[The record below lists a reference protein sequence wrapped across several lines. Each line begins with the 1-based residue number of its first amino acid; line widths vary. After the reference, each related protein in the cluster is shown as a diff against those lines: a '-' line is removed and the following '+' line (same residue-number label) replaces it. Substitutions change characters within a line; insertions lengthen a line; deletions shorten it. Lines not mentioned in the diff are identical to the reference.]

1 MRRLITFLTQNK
13 LLAGLLL
20 IWMAVQLYVLVTY
33 PITQRPMQPIS
44 WDTFGYYLYLPATFI
59 YNDLWHLGFA
69 EPMMQQYNLA
79 GFFYAA
85 RIGPEGNYV
94 MNYSLGTAILY
105 APFFF
110 IGHLWAKLFNYPAD
124 GFSAPYQY
132 SVFVGGVLYSLAG
145 LLVTARTLRY
155 YFTQK
160 ITAILLLILL
170 AGTNYLYYTLLE
182 NAMTHN
188 YLFTVGSF
196 IIYIS
201 IKWHQS
207 PEYKYAVL
215 LGLLIGL
222 AIIIRPTEIF
232 WCLIPLLWTIKDRKT
247 FAGKIEIVRQ
257 NLSQLVALVA
267 TVIVV
272 GGIQMLYWKAASGKF
287 IYYSY
292 DGTFDFLSPHII
304 PGLFSIRKGWLVYTP
319 VMALALIG
327 LPLLWFKHKPLFVPF
342 VTYTL
347 LVVYITFSWHAWSY
361 GGSFG
366 CRPLV
371 QSYALLLFPMG
382 AFFQAIAGYRW
393 LKVILTPVI
402 GWLLFYN
409 CFQTYQYEKGYI
421 SHDGL
426 TAYQYQMLFFKT
438 SVTQQQIRQ
447 HFKLAQPTGTTADS
461 SSICKIAFNPADTV
475 LSDSN
480 AWLANEP
487 NGITVLDTTIT
498 NDEYN
503 YLRLDA
509 KAMFKGDVA
518 NYDADEF
525 SNLTVTINDSVTK
538 LPLQPLIGNAT
549 VDLRYNLTGWPGVWD
564 DIYYYIHLPS
574 KGKVHLKI
582 QLKNPYCNY
591 VFLNDVRISLL
602 QINGL

>member
-20 IWMAVQLYVLVTY
+20 IWMAVQLYVLVKY

-59 YNDLWHLGFA
+59 YNDLWHLSFA
-69 EPMMQQYNLA
+69 EPMMQKYNLA

-105 APFFF
+105 SPFFF

-132 SVFVGGVLYSLAG
+132 SVFIGGGLYSLAG
-145 LLVTARTLRY
+145 VLVTARTLRY
-155 YFTQK
+155 FFSQK

-188 YLFTVGSF
+188 YLFTVGAF
-196 IIYIS
+196 IIYLS

-215 LGLLIGL
+215 LGLFIGL

-327 LPLLWFKHKPLFVPF
+327 LPLLWFKHKPLFVPL

-371 QSYALLLFPMG
+371 QSYAL
-382 AFFQAIAGYRW
+382 
-393 LKVILTPVI
+393 
-402 GWLLFYN
+402 
-409 CFQTYQYEKGYI
+409 
-421 SHDGL
+421 
-426 TAYQYQMLFFKT
+426 
-438 SVTQQQIRQ
+438 
-447 HFKLAQPTGTTADS
+447 
-461 SSICKIAFNPADTV
+461 
-475 LSDSN
+475 
-480 AWLANEP
+480 
-487 NGITVLDTTIT
+487 
-498 NDEYN
+498 
-503 YLRLDA
+503 
-509 KAMFKGDVA
+509 
-518 NYDADEF
+518 
-525 SNLTVTINDSVTK
+525 
-538 LPLQPLIGNAT
+538 
-549 VDLRYNLTGWPGVWD
+549 
-564 DIYYYIHLPS
+564 
-574 KGKVHLKI
+574 
-582 QLKNPYCNY
+582 
-591 VFLNDVRISLL
+591 
-602 QINGL
+602 

>member
-1 MRRLITFLTQNK
+1 MRRLATFLAQNK
-13 LLAGLLL
+13 LLSGLLL
-20 IWMAVQLYVLVTY
+20 MWVAVQTYFLVTY
-33 PITQRPMQPIS
+33 PIAQRPMQPIS

-59 YNDLWHLGFA
+59 YHDLWHLGFA
-69 EPMMQQYNLA
+69 EPMRQKYNLA

-105 APFFF
+105 SPFFF

-145 LLVTARTLRY
+145 LLVTIRTLRY
-155 YFTQK
+155 FFSQK
-160 ITAILLLILL
+160 ITGLLLLILL

-188 YLFTVGSF
+188 YLFTVGAC
-196 IIYIS
+196 IIYLS
-201 IKWHQS
+201 VKWHQS
-207 PEYKYAVL
+207 PRYRYAVL
-215 LGLLIGL
+215 LGLFIGL

-232 WCLIPLLWTIKDRKT
+232 WCLIPLLWTIKDRST
-247 FAGKIEIVRQ
+247 IVGKIETIKQ
-257 NLSQLVALVA
+257 NLLQLAALFA
-267 TVIVV
+267 AVIVV
-272 GGIQMLYWKAASGKF
+272 GSIQMLYWKAASGKF

-327 LPLLWFKHKPLFVPF
+327 LPLLWVKHKPLFIPF

-393 LKVILTPVI
+393 VKVLLAPVI

-426 TAYQYQMLFFKT
+426 TAYQYRMLFLKT
-438 SVTQQQIRQ
+438 HVNQQQIRQ
-447 HFKLAQPTGTTADS
+447 YFNLTQPAGTTTDS
-461 SSICKIAFNPADTV
+461 ALVCRLMFNPADTV

-480 AWLANEP
+480 AWLAIEP
-487 NGITVLDTTIT
+487 TGVLVLDTTVT
-498 NDEYN
+498 TTGFN

-509 KAMFKGDVA
+509 KAMFKGDIA
-518 NYDADEF
+518 NFDADEF
-525 SNLTVTINDSVTK
+525 SNITLTVNGEITQ
-538 LPLQPLIGNAT
+538 LPLQPLIGNST
-549 VDLRYNLTGWPGVWD
+549 IDLRYNLSGWPGTWD
-564 DIYYYIHLPS
+564 NVYLYAPLPAQRP
-574 KGKVHLKI
+574 VQLKI
-582 QLKNPYCNY
+582 QLKNPYYNY
-591 VFLNDVRISLL
+591 IFLNGVRISFL
-602 QINGL
+602 QINGM

>member
-20 IWMAVQLYVLVTY
+20 MWIAVQGYVLVTY
-33 PITQRPMQPIS
+33 PIALRPMQPIS

-59 YNDLWHLGFA
+59 YNDLWHLSFA
-69 EPMMQQYNLA
+69 EPMMQKYNLA

-105 APFFF
+105 FPFFF
-110 IGHLWAKLFNYPAD
+110 IGHMAAKVFSYPTD

-132 SVFVGGVLYSLAG
+132 AIFIGGILYSLAG

-155 YFTQK
+155 FFSQK

-188 YLFTVGSF
+188 YLFTVGAL
-196 IIYIS
+196 IIYLS

-232 WCLIPLLWTIKDRKT
+232 WCLIPLLWTIKDRST
-247 FAGKIEIVRQ
+247 FAGKIETVKQ
-257 NLSQLVALVA
+257 NLLQLVVLVA

-327 LPLLWFKHKPLFVPF
+327 LPLLWVKHKPLFIPF

-393 LKVILTPVI
+393 VKVLLTPVI

-426 TAYQYQMLFFKT
+426 TAYQYQMLFLKT

-447 HFKLAQPTGTTADS
+447 HFKLAQPTGTTTDS
-461 SSICKIAFNPADTV
+461 ALVCRTLFNPANTV

-480 AWLANEP
+480 AWLAIES
-487 NGITVLDTTIT
+487 NGVTVLDTTIT
-498 NDEYN
+498 NDEHK

-509 KAMFKGDVA
+509 KAMFKGDIT
-518 NYDADEF
+518 NFDAYEF
-525 SNLTVTINDSVTK
+525 SNLTVTINGTSTK

-549 VDLRYNLTGWPGVWD
+549 IDLRYNLTGWPGVWD
-564 DIYYYIHLPS
+564 DVYYYIHLPS

-582 QLKNPYCNY
+582 QLKNPYYNY
-591 VFLNDVRISLL
+591 VFLNDVRISIL

>member
-20 IWMAVQLYVLVTY
+20 IWMAVQVYVLVTY
-33 PITQRPMQPIS
+33 PVALRPMQPIS

-59 YNDLWHLGFA
+59 YNDLWHLHFA
-69 EPMMQQYNLA
+69 EPMMQKYNLA

-85 RIGPEGNYV
+85 RIGPQGNYV

-105 APFFF
+105 SPFFF
-110 IGHLWAKLFNYPAD
+110 IGHLWAKLFNFPVD

-132 SVFVGGVLYSLAG
+132 SVFIGGVLYSLAG

-155 YFTQK
+155 FFSQK
-160 ITAILLLILL
+160 ITAVLLLILL

-188 YLFTVGSF
+188 YLFTVGAF
-196 IIYIS
+196 IIYLS

-207 PEYKYAVL
+207 PGYKYALL
-215 LGLLIGL
+215 LGLCIGL

-232 WCLIPLLWTIKDRKT
+232 WCLIPLLFTIKDWPTLKQK
-247 FAGKIEIVRQ
+247 AGIVIQ
-257 NLSQLVALVA
+257 NLPQLAVLVAAVVA
-267 TVIVV
+267 M
-272 GGIQMLYWKAASGKF
+272 GSLQMLYWKAASGKF

-327 LPLLWFKHKPLFVPF
+327 LPLLWVKHKPLFIPV
-342 VTYTL
+342 VAYTL

-393 LKVILTPVI
+393 VKVLLTPVI

-426 TAYQYQMLFFKT
+426 TAYQYQMLFLKT
-438 SVTQQQIRQ
+438 SVAQQQIRQ
-447 HFKLAQPTGTTADS
+447 HFKLAQPTGTTTDS
-461 SSICKIAFNPADTV
+461 ALVCRTLFNPADTV

-480 AWLANEP
+480 AWLAIEQA
-487 NGITVLDTTIT
+487 GVTILDTTIT
-498 NDEYN
+498 NTQHN

-509 KAMFKGDVA
+509 KAMFKGDIT
-518 NYDADEF
+518 NFDADEF
-525 SNLTVTINDSVTK
+525 SNLTITINDTSTK

-564 DIYYYIHLPS
+564 DVYYYIHLPHTGS
-574 KGKVHLKI
+574 LHIKV
-582 QLKNPYCNY
+582 QLKNPYYNY
-591 VFLNDVRISLL
+591 IFVNNVHLSYLKVSTL
-602 QINGL
+602 